1 MVFSDMYCDAI
12 DPPMT
17 AMAVA
22 IACPKMAPVATPA
35 ADTPHHHVKAMQMAH
50 GVHNS
55 AFVLIL
61 SNLRLSVNTYSSYSP
76 KNLPPVFAEGR
87 AIAYVTK

>member
-22 IACPKMAPVATPA
+22 IACPKIAPVATPA
-35 ADTPHHHVKAMQMAH
+35 ADTPHHHAMQMAH
-50 GVHNS
+50 GVNNP
-55 AFVLIL
+55 AFASMMSGCQHLLICSLKAGL
-61 SNLRLSVNTYSSYSP
+61 SQM
-76 KNLPPVFAEGR
+76 
-87 AIAYVTK
+87 